1 MSRRVFV
8 SVSAVMVAVVA
19 FVLAAVAFATFGIR
33 AAQPHR
39 FEHPFWP
46 AIFFAF
52 VSLCCGRLAWA
63 VGSQSV
69 VWLSDTHLHR
79 PLRRPVAL
87 NGIRGIVRTHR
98 LYPQFLQHSGKAPRN
113 EPVTHAVQRAPDHDG
128 ETLRRP
134 AASAASAANQVAFHS
149 EEVEAIRR
157 EIDRLRGS
165 L

>member
-8 SVSAVMVAVVA
+8 SVSAVVVAVVA
-19 FVLAAVAFATFGIR
+19 FVLAAVAFATFGI
-33 AAQPHR
+33 ALLQPHR

-52 VSLCCGRLAWA
+52 VSLCCGQLAWA

-87 NGIRGIVRTHR
+87 TGIRGIVRTHR
-98 LYPQFLQHSGKAPRN
+98 LYPQFLQHSGRLLGTSRSRTLFNVLPTMTERHSVDLLRALS
-113 EPVTHAVQRAPDHDG
+113 QRLG
-128 ETLRRP
+128 
-134 AASAASAANQVAFHS
+134 VAFHS

-157 EIDRLRGS
+157 EIDRLRGG